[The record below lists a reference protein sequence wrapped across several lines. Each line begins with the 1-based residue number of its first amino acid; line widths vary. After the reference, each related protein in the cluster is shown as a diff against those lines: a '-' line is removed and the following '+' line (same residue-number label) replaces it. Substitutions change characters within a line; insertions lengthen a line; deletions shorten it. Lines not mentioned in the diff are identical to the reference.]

1 MSGSVKM
8 LEIGDLEYVS
18 SVINAHFD
26 TRDPLVLPSETRDR
40 LGSCLTY
47 AYEEYAGWQ
56 LPQIERTAAM
66 LYWLIINRSP
76 LSDGNKRVAVVA
88 TALFLLKNGYLPT
101 WSPEEMYATATVPGG
116 EYDGDHQMQED
127 LALLISSNIR
137 PLSESAVDC
146 AILQRAA

>member
-1 MSGSVKM
+1 MIAPVKM
-8 LEIGDLEYVS
+8 LEIDDLEYVS

-26 TRDPLVLPSETRDR
+26 THDPLVLPPETRDR
-40 LGSCLTY
+40 LASCLTH

-66 LYWLIINRSP
+66 LYWLIVDAKP
-76 LSDGNKRVAVVA
+76 LPDGNKRVAAVA

-101 WSPEEMYATATVPGG
+101 WSPEEMYATATVPGS
-116 EYDGDHQMQED
+116 EYDGDHQVQED
-127 LALLISSNIR
+127 LALLISSKIR
-137 PLSESAVDC
+137 PLSESAVEC